1 MFSRASVQAG
11 AAPHIL
17 KNVRDLNVACYQA
30 SPVSSV
36 PSWPIL
42 ARCTGRPDSEPRV
55 AQKTAADPLL
65 PLAFLRSGR
74 YGSYIGRVGGRVVG
88 DVQQRLTTAGRA
100 SIPCD
105 HHLVLVFDT
114 AKLKVRYPVLCHSA
128 RTIESNRLLIFG
140 IND

>member
-55 AQKTAADPLL
+55 AQKTAADPERSMTVSNNGRSSKANSDLFGEA
-65 PLAFLRSGR
+65 PDAFVRVRVHQGASENAANSIISSLAM
-74 YGSYIGRVGGRVVG
+74 
-88 DVQQRLTTAGRA
+88 
-100 SIPCD
+100 
-105 HHLVLVFDT
+105 
-114 AKLKVRYPVLCHSA
+114 
-128 RTIESNRLLIFG
+128 
-140 IND
+140 